1 MKIKSF
7 SWLSIAMI
15 CSLQAGIDSDAL
27 IVSFAQSSTHLYATK
42 ECYGQS
48 LPNEKNF
55 RQRLYWLDQH
65 NPHYF
70 LLDSFQDDF
79 DYYIAVLTDH
89 IKVLENKIVQQKS
102 KFKSMTMVRGVA
114 YSALSALCGAG
125 AYYSYTTRNNANRWP
140 SCQDAVSSAV
150 WVGLTGS
157 MFAAIAGTQF
167 YKAYYH
173 VERLIARLDRD
184 KRILSDL
191 KREKAAKN
199 QKALMNATK

>member
-15 CSLQAGIDSDAL
+15 CSLQAGIDSDEL
-27 IVSFAQSSTHLYATK
+27 IVSFAQSSAHLYATN
-42 ECYGQS
+42 EYYSQS
-48 LPNEKNF
+48 LPNERNF
-55 RQRLYWLDQH
+55 RKRLYWLDQH

-89 IKVLENKIVQQKS
+89 INVLENKIVRQKS
-102 KFKSMTMVRGVA
+102 KFKSMAMVRGVV
-114 YSALSALCGAG
+114 YSALSALSGAG
-125 AYYSYTTRNNANRWP
+125 AYYSYTTRNNINRWP
-140 SCQDAVSSAV
+140 SSQDAVSSAV
-150 WVGLTGS
+150 WVGLTGT

-173 VERLIARLDRD
+173 AERLSARLERD
-184 KRILSDL
+184 KRILADL
-191 KREKAAKN
+191 KREKAAKHL
-199 QKALMNATK
+199 KDLASK

>member
-7 SWLSIAMI
+7 SLLSIAMI
-15 CSLQAGIDSDAL
+15 CSLQAGIDSDSL
-27 IVSFAQSSTHLYATK
+27 IVSFSQNSAHLYATN
-42 ECYGQS
+42 EGYQQS
-48 LPNEKNF
+48 LPSEKNL
-55 RQRLYWLDQH
+55 RKRLYWLDKN

-89 IKVLENKIVQQKS
+89 IAVLENKVAQQKS
-102 KFKSMTMVRGVA
+102 KFKSMAMVRGIGFSVF
-114 YSALSALCGAG
+114 SALLGYG
-125 AYYSYTTRNNANRWP
+125 SYRSYATRDN
-140 SCQDAVSSAV
+140 AV
-150 WVGLTGS
+150 WFSAHEAVQTSVSLGIMT
-157 MFAAIAGTQF
+157 AIFGTVAGIEF
-167 YKAYYH
+167 YKAAHYT
-173 VERLIARLDRD
+173 ERLVARLDRD